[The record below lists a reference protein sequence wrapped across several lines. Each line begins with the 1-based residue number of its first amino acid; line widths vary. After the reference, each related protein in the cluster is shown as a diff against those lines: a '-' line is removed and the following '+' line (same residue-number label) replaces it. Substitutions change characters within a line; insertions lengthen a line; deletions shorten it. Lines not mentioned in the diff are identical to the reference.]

1 MIDENIEFQIRVQC
15 PIGLTVDLARDI
27 VTEIR
32 PKWRVDKIDLK
43 KIDENV
49 FEIRMRIAQGDL
61 FLENPAALL
70 EFRDC
75 VLSLLAFTAMSPLR
89 PLTFGLFTFPRG
101 ERKYAQISLGGT
113 NRVFSPTIPQTLA
126 SLVEGLALRKV
137 YLTALRFFWQAL
149 NSDVDVD
156 RFINLAI
163 ACELI
168 IGADSKIG
176 GSRNPRCTVC
186 GSMISKCPK
195 CKKELRIPTTLRER
209 GAFLLQDE
217 GSLTKFID
225 FRNTIF
231 HGGLA
236 AIHPKTLL
244 ELRDLNDKV
253 MVAVRNY
260 LGQLVKLGPISRSDL
275 SLAVNAPD
283 IYMTVYYTLPPQSK
297 GSEESTLTP

>member
-1 MIDENIEFQIRVQC
+1 
-15 PIGLTVDLARDI
+15 
-27 VTEIR
+27 
-32 PKWRVDKIDLK
+32 
-43 KIDENV
+43 
-49 FEIRMRIAQGDL
+49 MRIAQGDL
-61 FLENPAALL
+61 LLENPAALL

-101 ERKYAQISLGGT
+101 EREYAQISLGGT
-113 NRVFSPTIPQTLA
+113 NKVFSPTIPPTLT
-126 SLVEGLALRKV
+126 SLGEGLALRKV

-156 RFINLAI
+156 RFINLGI
-163 ACELI
+163 ACEPI

-176 GSRNPRCTVC
+176 GSRNPRCTAC

-225 FRNTIF
+225 FRNTSF

-244 ELRDLNDKV
+244 ELRGLNDKV

-260 LGQLVKLGPISRSDL
+260 LGQLVKLRPISKSDL